1 MMSEATLGE
10 ISANLDGHIKVD
22 EVQFLAVTKGIDRIE
37 TAIVDHA
44 KSSST
49 TMDKLADMIDKV
61 NVRTHARMD
70 GIVASIAKLADGQAE
85 IKDNMHTAIVA
96 MTKADADVDS
106 RLNKRIS
113 STKDWIMG
121 GFVIGSL
128 PVIGWMAVELWGT
141 K

>member
-1 MMSEATLGE
+1 MSEAT
-10 ISANLDGHIKVD
+10 ISEVLAELRGHIKVD
-22 EVQFLAVTKGIDRIE
+22 EVQFLAVTTGNARIE

-113 STKDWIMG
+113 STKEWIMG
-121 GFVIGSL
+121 GFIVASL
-128 PVIGWMAVELWGT
+128 PVIAWLAVELWGT